1 MRVAYTP
8 LDEKEFQNSIHY
20 AGNHISIGNGPGD
33 ITIFRKYKLNKGH
46 GAITNAILKHGKRIL
61 PYLKQYLW
69 PTAKQFGKDVA
80 MDMLS
85 GETTLKNSLKKRG
98 KQSIRDVGKRYL
110 KSRMVGEGFRRGRG
124 PSARRQSYIN
134 KKKKKK
140 NPRSRSRTK
149 TLRRGQA
156 KTSKF
161 KNKKKRGQVKTT
173 LKRKAPRSSP
183 GRGRRKIGR
192 RGKARVDCSRRPRVA
207 GTCPKDI
214 FSI

>member
-8 LDEKEFQNSIHY
+8 LDEKEFQNSIHV
-20 AGNHISIGNGPGD
+20 AATNQLSIGNGPGD

-98 KQSIRDVGKRYL
+98 KQSVRDVGKRVL
-110 KSRMVGEGFRRGRG
+110 KSRMGVGRG
-124 PSARRQSYIN
+124 PSVRRPKSTIN
-134 KKKKKK
+134 RKKKKKK
-140 NPRSRSRTK
+140 AQRSRSRIA
-149 TLRRGQA
+149 LGRGQA
-156 KTSKF
+156 KTSKLR
-161 KNKKKRGQVKTT
+161 KIKLRAPPRRGAQ
-173 LKRKAPRSSP
+173 
-183 GRGRRKIGR
+183 GRRLVRKKVKGR
-192 RGKARVDCSRRPRVA
+192 RGKASVDCSRRPRVA